1 MRKRITIIVIALSLA
16 VTSSGW
22 AMTNRNNNL
31 LIETIKEQKVDFD
44 KQSTKIANLENV
56 IVKKDDD
63 LNAKNMVIEKQK
75 LQINEQKKQLEKL
88 KKQNEKLKQSRK
100 NDSMANGRN
109 IGSFEMTSYIAMCS
123 EGCTGTTT
131 TGINVKN
138 RTMYQGHRIIATDP
152 SVIPLWSIVKITT
165 DNDSF
170 TAISLD
176 TGGGINGKEI
186 DFLVSSEREAINI
199 GRKIVSVE
207 LVRKGK

>member
-1 MRKRITIIVIALSLA
+1 
-16 VTSSGW
+16 
-22 AMTNRNNNL
+22 
-31 LIETIKEQKVDFD
+31 
-44 KQSTKIANLENV
+44 
-56 IVKKDDD
+56 
-63 LNAKNMVIEKQK
+63 
-75 LQINEQKKQLEKL
+75 
-88 KKQNEKLKQSRK
+88 
-100 NDSMANGRN
+100 
-109 IGSFEMTSYIAMCS
+109 
-123 EGCTGTTT
+123 
-131 TGINVKN
+131 
-138 RTMYQGHRIIATDP
+138 MYQGHRIIATDP